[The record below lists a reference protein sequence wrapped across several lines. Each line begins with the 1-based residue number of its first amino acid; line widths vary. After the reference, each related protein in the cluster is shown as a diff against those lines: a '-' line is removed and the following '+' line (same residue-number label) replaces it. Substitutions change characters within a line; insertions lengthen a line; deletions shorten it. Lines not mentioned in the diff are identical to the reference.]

1 MAADFTLVRALAR
14 RSVDDGVIPGLVLG
28 IAQGGQVRF
37 LDAFGHRQVVPE
49 VEGLTT
55 DVVYDLASLTKAV
68 VTSLLVMRGVG
79 SGIWGLDDP
88 LDKHLPSL
96 AALIWEP
103 WKGSHALPRWC
114 AAGEAGGLPTRLAAR
129 PEVTLR
135 RTLAHAAGFA
145 AHRPFFEQVI
155 KDGVAPAQG
164 RERIVT
170 LAAAEPLAYQ
180 PGTRSLYSDLG
191 FILLGDLVERGLGG
205 RLDVLAE
212 KFLFAPLG
220 LRATG
225 FSGSA
230 ALSGR
235 KLAPTEHCPVRGR
248 MLVGEVHDLNAF
260 AMGGVA
266 GHAGLFANA
275 ADLLELANALCAAW
289 RDTAPT
295 GGAPL
300 VSAEVLRLFWQPAGI
315 PGSTWRLGWD
325 GPAATGSLAGDRL
338 SRQAVGHLGFTG
350 CSLWIDPERETSV
363 VLLTNFVHPTAR
375 KDPRFRALRPA
386 LHDAAL
392 DAMGYCA

>member
-1 MAADFTLVRALAR
+1 M
-14 RSVDDGVIPGLVLG
+14 
-28 IAQGGQVRF
+28 
-37 LDAFGHRQVVPE
+37 
-49 VEGLTT
+49 
-55 DVVYDLASLTKAV
+55 
-68 VTSLLVMRGVG
+68 
-79 SGIWGLDDP
+79 
-88 LDKHLPSL
+88 
-96 AALIWEP
+96 
-103 WKGSHALPRWC
+103 
-114 AAGEAGGLPTRLAAR
+114 
-129 PEVTLR
+129 TLR
-135 RTLAHAAGFA
+135 RALAHAAGFA

-155 KDGVAPAQG
+155 SDGVAPAQG

-235 KLAPTEHCPVRGR
+235 KLAPTERCPVRGR

-275 ADLLELANALCAAW
+275 ADLLQLASALCAAW
-289 RDTAPT
+289 RDTGPA
-295 GGAPL
+295 GGSPL
-300 VSAEVLRLFWQPAGI
+300 VPAEVLRLFWQPVGI

-325 GPAATGSLAGDRL
+325 GPSATGSLAGDRL

-350 CSLWIDPERETSV
+350 CSLWIDPERESSI

-392 DAMGYCA
+392 DAIGYCA

>member
-1 MAADFTLVRALAR
+1 LHETYPKPDSLTDMAVDFTLVRALAR

-28 IAQGGQVRF
+28 MAQSGQVRF
-37 LDAFGHRQVVPE
+37 LDAFGYRQVVPE

-55 DVVYDLASLTKAV
+55 DAVYDLASLTKAV

-79 SGIWGLDDP
+79 SGIWALDDP
-88 LDKHLPSL
+88 IGKHLPSM
-96 AALIWEP
+96 AAQ
-103 WKGSHALPRWC
+103 
-114 AAGEAGGLPTRLAAR
+114 

-135 RTLAHAAGFA
+135 RTLAHAGGFA
-145 AHRPFFEQVI
+145 THRPLFEQVI
-155 KDGVAPAQG
+155 KDGVAPGEG
-164 RERIVT
+164 RKRIIA
-170 LAAAEPLAYQ
+170 LAAAEALAYE

-191 FILLGDLVERGLGG
+191 FILLGDLVERGLHG

-212 KFLFAPLG
+212 KFLFKPLG
-220 LRATG
+220 LNATV

-235 KLAPTEHCPVRGR
+235 KLAPTERCPVRGR

-266 GHAGLFANA
+266 GHAGLFADA
-275 ADLLELANALCAAW
+275 ADLLGLAGALCAAW
-289 RDTAPT
+289 RDTSPA

-300 VSAEVLRLFWQPAGI
+300 VPAEVLRLFWQPAGI

-350 CSLWIDPERETSV
+350 CSLWIDPERETSI
-363 VLLTNFVHPTAR
+363 VLLTNFVHPMAR

-392 DAMGYCA
+392 AAIGYRA